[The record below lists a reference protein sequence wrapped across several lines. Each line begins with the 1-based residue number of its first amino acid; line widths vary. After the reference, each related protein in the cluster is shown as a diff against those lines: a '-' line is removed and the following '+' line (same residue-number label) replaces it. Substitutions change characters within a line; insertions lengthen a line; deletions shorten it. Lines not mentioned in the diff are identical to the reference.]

1 MSESTITVV
10 LIEDDKAIR
19 RFVQASLESEQI
31 RVIEAELGR
40 RGLSLAASARPD
52 LVIVDLG
59 LPDID
64 GADVIRQL
72 RDWSSVP
79 VIVLSARTRE
89 EEKVAALD
97 AGADD

>member
-19 RFVQASLESEQI
+19 RFVQASLESENV
-31 RVIEAELGR
+31 RVIEAELGK

-64 GADVIRQL
+64 G
-72 RDWSSVP
+72 
-79 VIVLSARTRE
+79 E
-89 EEKVAALD
+89 
-97 AGADD
+97 